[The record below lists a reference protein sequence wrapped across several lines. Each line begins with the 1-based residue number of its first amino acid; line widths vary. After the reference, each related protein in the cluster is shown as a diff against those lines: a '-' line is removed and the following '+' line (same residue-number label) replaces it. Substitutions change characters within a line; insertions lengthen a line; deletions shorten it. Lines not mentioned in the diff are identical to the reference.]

1 MTTKPDLFSKEI
13 LTICKN
19 AKAMKRLF
27 KFAMFVA
34 LAATTFTACQKD
46 NTEPNELGGGK
57 LVKMTFHAG
66 NPEIGTAVRTEME
79 GLTPYWS
86 VGDVI
91 GVSTDGTTKQAQ
103 FTNDATERAQRTT
116 FTGEI
121 ETSDVYYA
129 YYPYTSN
136 GLGEAE
142 GNKGAK
148 IDLPSNQSPTATSF
162 DGKAD
167 ILVSQP
173 ISGEITSLK
182 FRRLVGIAK
191 IVLKDNTA
199 DNLLNGQHVS
209 SLTMTVSDKN
219 LAGRCIVDL
228 LNYTMY
234 EPYYNGSKS
243 IQATYTAATTY
254 LIDGTGASYLC
265 VYPQELA
272 AESTLTIEASTEG
285 YSIKKEITLPSAIK
299 LEAGKITTLNIGL
312 TEEHLTAEA
321 AGLALPF
328 SDDFSWADNGEADG
342 TSALALAEYPEGK
355 YSATEKTYKGIGGL
369 KVGSGSDRG
378 YFTTVALDLSKEF
391 SVIVNAKQWKTDN
404 SKLQITIGETIQTA
418 DLSDTAQDY
427 VFNFEPQGNKAT
439 VEVKVEGKRGYIY
452 RIDIVEGQ
460 GTVATPLDTPTGL
473 ATEVDGNMVLVGW
486 KPVAGATSYTVS
498 FEPATIEPRTVLHD
512 DAMAEY
518 SVIFENLD
526 YATEYTVSV
535 VANPADTEN
544 YKASAPAT
552 ATFTTGEDPNQ
563 TITPIGKITT
573 EGNYTAEGTVVAR
586 GSQAYIIADNTGAM
600 MVYHNGN
607 ERAVGEKISISG
619 AVELYSNANGSSKS
633 TPQFTNT
640 ATVKVLSTDNV
651 WTYNPTAMDGTAMDA
666 LLSGELVCQEV
677 QFEGNLEIRGNYMNV
692 TIPDASTAIGSIK
705 YVETSTVEAYN
716 GKDIIVKGY
725 YVGYSSNQYVNVL
738 PYSVEEANP
747 STDPA
752 IKADPTSLSFAA
764 AGESKEVTYT
774 AENLGSNQVF
784 AAVSGENASQF
795 SAAFDNG
802 TVTVT
807 AAENTETTAKTAT
820 LTLYIAASEGGEH
833 LAEAIVALTQS
844 AKSSG
849 SETGTTITMTYSD
862 IISGGSSS
870 LPTNSYG
877 SQNVNNES
885 TYYTWAFS
893 SLDFAGSRICIA
905 NSDAYAGLIQI
916 QGNASDVSKQGFFGN
931 VTDLG
936 KITKIVVVS
945 VNTSYAPSINLYMGT
960 EKYPTTNLQNH
971 PVYTQ
976 DGNVYTEEY
985 VITGDYGYFRLWN
998 DSKGATYIQS
1008 ISITYEN

>member
-1 MTTKPDLFSKEI
+1 MTTKPDLFSKVI

-103 FTNDATERAQRTT
+103 FTNDAPERAQRTT

-254 LIDGTGASYLC
+254 PIDGTNASYLC

-285 YSIKKEITLPSAIK
+285 YSIKKEITLPSAIN

-328 SDDFSWADNGEADG
+328 SDDFSWANS
-342 TSALALAEYPEGK
+342 TLTTALKIDEYPEGK
-355 YSATEKTYKGIGGL
+355 YTATAYTYMNSGCL
-369 KVGSGSDRG
+369 KFGSSKYEG
-378 YFTTVALDLSKEF
+378 YFTTAALDLSREF
-391 SVIVNAKQWKTDN
+391 TVIVNAKRYNESKASLLSITAGNATKTAE
-404 SKLQITIGETIQTA
+404 LQAE
-418 DLSDTAQDY
+418 AQDF
-427 VFNFEPQGNKAT
+427 VFQFEPQGNKST
-439 VEVKVEGKRGYIY
+439 VKVEILEIDDPRGYIY

-473 ATEVDGNMVLVGW
+473 ATEVDGNMALVGW

-518 SVIFENLD
+518 SEIFENLD

-552 ATFTTGEDPNQ
+552 ATFTTGENPNHQ
-563 TITPIGKITT
+563 VYTMVGDDANLGEGQYIFAALNGTEYLAATSLEESKPYGYLPFAAVMVNENQIASNTTNDAYAFTLEASDTPGQYYLKDTYGRYMYNSGSYNSFNVASSKDTDNTYLWTISM
-573 EGNYTAEGTVVAR
+573 ESDGTVSLKNVA
-586 GSQAYIIADNTGAM
+586 
-600 MVYHNGN
+600 
-607 ERAVGEKISISG
+607 SG
-619 AVELYSNANGSSKS
+619 KWM
-633 TPQFTNT
+633 Q
-640 ATVKVLSTDNV
+640 
-651 WTYNPTAMDGTAMDA
+651 
-666 LLSGELVCQEV
+666 
-677 QFEGNLEIRGNYMNV
+677 R
-692 TIPDASTAIGSIK
+692 DASYGTFGIYDTEKGARPYAFKLNDGSLVPPTPK
-705 YVETSTVEAYN
+705 PTLAV
-716 GKDIIVKGY
+716 
-725 YVGYSSNQYVNVL
+725 SSENV
-738 PYSVEEANP
+738 A
-747 STDPA
+747 
-752 IKADPTSLSFAA
+752 FAA

-795 SAAFDNG
+795 SAAVGNG
-802 TVTVT
+802 TVTVI
-807 AAENTETTAKTAT
+807 ALENTETTAKTAT

-833 LAEAIVALTQS
+833 LAEATVALTQ
-844 AKSSG
+844 AGVSSG
-849 SETGTTITMTYSD
+849 ESKLYTLTI
-862 IISGGSSS
+862 
-870 LPTNSYG
+870 LPTDFSGTSYADNNKDRVLTATAEDG
-877 SQNVNNES
+877 STMDVTINTNQVMLMSNLMQWQKNNGILYNK
-885 TYYTWAFS
+885 T
-893 SLDFAGSRICIA
+893 
-905 NSDAYAGLIQI
+905 N
-916 QGNASDVSKQGFFGN
+916 
-931 VTDLG
+931 LG
-936 KITKIVVVS
+936 KINS
-945 VNTSYAPSINLYMGT
+945 VTLDINSGSFTVYEGSTENPSSTRVAGSNGI
-960 EKYPTTNLQNH
+960 
-971 PVYTQ
+971 YTFIE
-976 DGNVYTEEY
+976 NS
-985 VITGDYGYFRLWN
+985 GYFSIKVGN
-998 DSKGATYIQS
+998 ATGKLK
-1008 ISITYEN
+1008 SITITFNN

>member
-1 MTTKPDLFSKEI
+1 MTTKPDLFSKVI

-103 FTNDATERAQRTT
+103 FTNDATERAQSTT

-234 EPYYNGSKS
+234 EPYYNGAKS

-254 LIDGTGASYLC
+254 PIDGTGASYLC

-518 SVIFENLD
+518 SEIFENLD

-552 ATFTTGEDPNQ
+552 ATFTTGENPNHQ
-563 TITPIGKITT
+563 VYTMVGDDANLGEGQYIFAAHNGTEYLAATSLEESKPYGYLPFAAVMVNENQIASNTTNDAYAFTLEASDTPGQYYLKDTYGRYMYNSGSHNGFNVASSKDTDNTYLWAITV
-573 EGNYTAEGTVVAR
+573 ESDGTVNIKNVSS
-586 GSQAYIIADNTGAM
+586 GKWMQYDSE
-600 MVYHNGN
+600 YHNYAIYDTSKGHRPYAFKLN
-607 ERAVGEKISISG
+607 DGSLVPPTPKPILAV
-619 AVELYSNANGSSKS
+619 SSE
-633 TPQFTNT
+633 
-640 ATVKVLSTDNV
+640 NV
-651 WTYNPTAMDGTAMDA
+651 A
-666 LLSGELVCQEV
+666 
-677 QFEGNLEIRGNYMNV
+677 
-692 TIPDASTAIGSIK
+692 
-705 YVETSTVEAYN
+705 
-716 GKDIIVKGY
+716 
-725 YVGYSSNQYVNVL
+725 
-738 PYSVEEANP
+738 
-747 STDPA
+747 
-752 IKADPTSLSFAA
+752 FAA

-774 AENLGSNQVF
+774 AKNLGSNQVF

-795 SAAFDNG
+795 SATVGNG

-807 AAENTETTAKTAT
+807 ALENTETTAKTAT

-833 LAEAIVALTQS
+833 LAEETVALTQ
-844 AKSSG
+844 AGMSSG
-849 SETGTTITMTYSD
+849 DERIVTFDMTS
-862 IISGGSSS
+862 IRAISGSIDGI
-870 LPTNSYG
+870 SYTFANNG
-877 SQNVNNES
+877 GNNAPIYNTKNNEIRM
-885 TYYTWAFS
+885 YYKNKLTISGA
-893 SLDFAGSRICIA
+893 
-905 NSDAYAGLIQI
+905 
-916 QGNASDVSKQGFFGN
+916 
-931 VTDLG
+931 T
-936 KITKIVVVS
+936 ITKIEITFKATA
-945 VNTSYAPSINLYMGT
+945 NTITANTGSWDSPVWIGSAEEVILSTGGT
-960 EKYPTTNLQNH
+960 KDHEK
-971 PVYTQ
+971 
-976 DGNVYTEEY
+976 
-985 VITGDYGYFRLWN
+985 IT
-998 DSKGATYIQS
+998 AITVTYQ
-1008 ISITYEN
+1008 

>member
-1 MTTKPDLFSKEI
+1 
-13 LTICKN
+13 
-19 AKAMKRLF
+19 MKRLF

-103 FTNDATERAQRTT
+103 FTNDATERAQSTT

-136 GLGEAE
+136 GLGEAG
-142 GNKGAK
+142 GNKGAQ

-254 LIDGTGASYLC
+254 PIDGTNASYLC

-285 YSIKKEITLPSAIK
+285 YSIKKEITLPSAIN

-328 SDDFSWADNGEADG
+328 SDDFSWANS
-342 TSALALAEYPEGK
+342 TLTTALKIDEYPEGK
-355 YSATEKTYKGIGGL
+355 YTATAYTYMNSGCL
-369 KVGSGSDRG
+369 KFGSSKYEG
-378 YFTTVALDLSKEF
+378 YFTTAALDLSREF
-391 SVIVNAKQWKTDN
+391 TVIVNAKRYNESKASLLSITAGNATKTAE
-404 SKLQITIGETIQTA
+404 LQAE
-418 DLSDTAQDY
+418 AQDF
-427 VFNFEPQGNKAT
+427 VFQFEPQGNKST
-439 VEVKVEGKRGYIY
+439 VKVEILEIDDPRGYIY
-452 RIDIVEGQ
+452 RIKIVEGQ

-512 DAMAEY
+512 DAKAEY
-518 SVIFENLD
+518 SELFEGLD

-552 ATFTTGEDPNQ
+552 ATFTTGENPNYQ
-563 TITPIGKITT
+563 VYTMVGDDANLGEGQYIFAALNGTEYLAATSLEESKTYGYLPFAAVMVNENQIASNTTNDAYAFTLEASDTPGQYYLKDTYGRYMYNSGSYNSFNVASSKDTDNTYLWTISM
-573 EGNYTAEGTVVAR
+573 ESDGTVSLKNVA
-586 GSQAYIIADNTGAM
+586 
-600 MVYHNGN
+600 
-607 ERAVGEKISISG
+607 SG
-619 AVELYSNANGSSKS
+619 KWM
-633 TPQFTNT
+633 Q
-640 ATVKVLSTDNV
+640 
-651 WTYNPTAMDGTAMDA
+651 
-666 LLSGELVCQEV
+666 
-677 QFEGNLEIRGNYMNV
+677 R
-692 TIPDASTAIGSIK
+692 DASYGTFGIYDTEKGARPYAFKLNDGSLVPPTPKPILA
-705 YVETSTVEAYN
+705 V
-716 GKDIIVKGY
+716 
-725 YVGYSSNQYVNVL
+725 SSENV
-738 PYSVEEANP
+738 A
-747 STDPA
+747 
-752 IKADPTSLSFAA
+752 FAA

-784 AAVSGENASQF
+784 AAISGDGAGQF
-795 SAAFDNG
+795 SVGQIGAESI
-802 TVTVT
+802 TVT

-833 LAEAIVALTQS
+833 LAEAIVALTQ
-844 AKSSG
+844 AGVSSG
-849 SETGTTITMTYSD
+849 E
-862 IISGGSSS
+862 
-870 LPTNSYG
+870 
-877 SQNVNNES
+877 
-885 TYYTWAFS
+885 
-893 SLDFAGSRICIA
+893 
-905 NSDAYAGLIQI
+905 
-916 QGNASDVSKQGFFGN
+916 
-931 VTDLG
+931 
-936 KITKIVVVS
+936 
-945 VNTSYAPSINLYMGT
+945 
-960 EKYPTTNLQNH
+960 
-971 PVYTQ
+971 
-976 DGNVYTEEY
+976 
-985 VITGDYGYFRLWN
+985 
-998 DSKGATYIQS
+998 
-1008 ISITYEN
+1008 SITYIETFSNFTETTNRYNGNGSYSSTEIAGLSWTYANCQLNQNGSKFILGKNTANASLTSSNISDGVSEITINWNAPFSSDKLRMLVYVNDNLVGTLDITAASGDSGEETISGINVSGNAVIKITGAAKVGSKDNRPGITGISWKNNN

>member
-1 MTTKPDLFSKEI
+1 MTTKPDLFSKVI

-103 FTNDATERAQRTT
+103 FTNDAPERAQRTT

-254 LIDGTGASYLC
+254 PIDGTGASYLC

-328 SDDFSWADNGEADG
+328 SDDFSWANS
-342 TSALALAEYPEGK
+342 TLTTALKIDEYPEGK
-355 YSATEKTYKGIGGL
+355 YTATAYTYKNSGCL
-369 KVGSGSDRG
+369 KFGSSKYEG
-378 YFTTVALDLSKEF
+378 YFTTAALDLSREF
-391 SVIVNAKQWKTDN
+391 TVIVNAKRYNESKASLLSITAGNATKTAE
-404 SKLQITIGETIQTA
+404 LQAE
-418 DLSDTAQDY
+418 AQDF
-427 VFNFEPQGNKAT
+427 VFQFEPQGNKST
-439 VEVKVEGKRGYIY
+439 VKVEILEIDDPRGYIY

-512 DAMAEY
+512 DATAEY

-552 ATFTTGEDPNQ
+552 ATFTTGENPNHQ
-563 TITPIGKITT
+563 VYTMVGDDANLGEGQYIFAALNGTEYLAATSLEESKTYGYLPFAAVMVNENQIASNTTNDAYAFTLEASDTPGQYYLKDTYGRYMYNSGSYNNFNVASSKDTDNTYLWTISM
-573 EGNYTAEGTVVAR
+573 ESDGTVSLKNVA
-586 GSQAYIIADNTGAM
+586 
-600 MVYHNGN
+600 
-607 ERAVGEKISISG
+607 SG
-619 AVELYSNANGSSKS
+619 KWM
-633 TPQFTNT
+633 Q
-640 ATVKVLSTDNV
+640 
-651 WTYNPTAMDGTAMDA
+651 
-666 LLSGELVCQEV
+666 
-677 QFEGNLEIRGNYMNV
+677 R
-692 TIPDASTAIGSIK
+692 DASYGTFGIYDTEKGARPYAFKLNDGSLVPPTPKPILA
-705 YVETSTVEAYN
+705 V
-716 GKDIIVKGY
+716 
-725 YVGYSSNQYVNVL
+725 SSENV
-738 PYSVEEANP
+738 A
-747 STDPA
+747 
-752 IKADPTSLSFAA
+752 FAA

-784 AAVSGENASQF
+784 ATVSGENASQF
-795 SAAFDNG
+795 SANVDNDG

-807 AAENTETTAKTAT
+807 ALENTETTAKTAT

-833 LAEAIVALTQS
+833 LAEAIVTLTQ
-844 AKSSG
+844 AGVSSG
-849 SETGTTITMTYSD
+849 EGPAIGTVLWAETWTGGTAGETPSKYGQEGTTVYNNAPITYNQTSTNTKLYAEKLAGGTAPELLLSRNNQTWT
-862 IISGGSSS
+862 ISGIPFEGVTSAV
-870 LPTNSYG
+870 LTMKA
-877 SQNVNNES
+877 NNES
-885 TYYTWAFS
+885 RTEITYYLDGTGDGVTAPKGVTATINNTSNAKTVTIEIKNTS
-893 SLDFAGSRICIA
+893 SSNVRLDDIE
-905 NSDAYAGLIQI
+905 L
-916 QGNASDVSKQGFFGN
+916 K
-931 VTDLG
+931 VTD
-936 KITKIVVVS
+936 
-945 VNTSYAPSINLYMGT
+945 
-960 EKYPTTNLQNH
+960 
-971 PVYTQ
+971 
-976 DGNVYTEEY
+976 
-985 VITGDYGYFRLWN
+985 
-998 DSKGATYIQS
+998 
-1008 ISITYEN
+1008 

>member
-254 LIDGTGASYLC
+254 PIDGTGASYLC

-328 SDDFSWADNGEADG
+328 SDDFSWINT
-342 TSALALAEYPEGK
+342 TSNTALKIDEYPEGK
-355 YSATEKTYKGIGGL
+355 YTATAYTYMNSGCL
-369 KVGSGSDRG
+369 KFGSSKYEG
-378 YFTTVALDLSKEF
+378 YFTTAALDLSREF
-391 SVIVNAKQWKTDN
+391 TVIVNAKRYNESKASLLSITAGNATKTAE
-404 SKLQITIGETIQTA
+404 LQAE
-418 DLSDTAQDY
+418 AQDF
-427 VFNFEPQGNKAT
+427 VFQFEPQGNKST
-439 VEVKVEGKRGYIY
+439 VKVEILEIDDPRGYVY
-452 RIDIVEGQ
+452 RFDVVQGHDYTLPPILDITSPTSISVGQEGDIATITYNVQNPVEGVSVTAEADVDWINSFDYTTSGEVSFIVDANNDASRTGVVTLSYEGAESKTVTVQQIGASSGTTWLFINDLSQIDPSKTYAIGANKETSFTASSNMEMWNGTTSSAQLVSSKYEYIQDALSFTTTGFAEITLEIVEGVENGYYIKVGDQ
-460 GTVATPLDTPTGL
+460 YLCSASKSSSTTLSIGNKSNYWILSTITGKDGFVATSSNGQKLSCNKD
-473 ATEVDGNMVLVGW
+473 AT
-486 KPVAGATSYTVS
+486 K
-498 FEPATIEPRTVLHD
+498 
-512 DAMAEY
+512 
-518 SVIFENLD
+518 
-526 YATEYTVSV
+526 
-535 VANPADTEN
+535 NPIRL
-544 YKASAPAT
+544 YKA
-552 ATFTTGEDPNQ
+552 TGS
-563 TITPIGKITT
+563 
-573 EGNYTAEGTVVAR
+573 Y
-586 GSQAYIIADNTGAM
+586 
-600 MVYHNGN
+600 
-607 ERAVGEKISISG
+607 
-619 AVELYSNANGSSKS
+619 
-633 TPQFTNT
+633 
-640 ATVKVLSTDNV
+640 
-651 WTYNPTAMDGTAMDA
+651 
-666 LLSGELVCQEV
+666 
-677 QFEGNLEIRGNYMNV
+677 
-692 TIPDASTAIGSIK
+692 
-705 YVETSTVEAYN
+705 YN
-716 GKDIIVKGY
+716 GIY
-725 YVGYSSNQYVNVL
+725 
-738 PYSVEEANP
+738 
-747 STDPA
+747 
-752 IKADPTSLSFAA
+752 
-764 AGESKEVTYT
+764 
-774 AENLGSNQVF
+774 
-784 AAVSGENASQF
+784 
-795 SAAFDNG
+795 
-802 TVTVT
+802 
-807 AAENTETTAKTAT
+807 
-820 LTLYIAASEGGEH
+820 
-833 LAEAIVALTQS
+833 
-844 AKSSG
+844 
-849 SETGTTITMTYSD
+849 
-862 IISGGSSS
+862 
-870 LPTNSYG
+870 
-877 SQNVNNES
+877 
-885 TYYTWAFS
+885 
-893 SLDFAGSRICIA
+893 
-905 NSDAYAGLIQI
+905 
-916 QGNASDVSKQGFFGN
+916 FF
-931 VTDLG
+931 
-936 KITKIVVVS
+936 
-945 VNTSYAPSINLYMGT
+945 
-960 EKYPTTNLQNH
+960 EKN
-971 PVYTQ
+971 
-976 DGNVYTEEY
+976 
-985 VITGDYGYFRLWN
+985 
-998 DSKGATYIQS
+998 
-1008 ISITYEN
+1008 

>member
-1 MTTKPDLFSKEI
+1 MTTKPDLFSKVI

-103 FTNDATERAQRTT
+103 FTNDAPERAQRTT

-254 LIDGTGASYLC
+254 PIDGTGASYLC

-328 SDDFSWADNGEADG
+328 SDDFSWANS
-342 TSALALAEYPEGK
+342 TLTTALKIDEYPEGK
-355 YSATEKTYKGIGGL
+355 YTATAYTYKNSGCL
-369 KVGSGSDRG
+369 KFGSSKYEG
-378 YFTTVALDLSKEF
+378 YFTTAALDLSREF
-391 SVIVNAKQWKTDN
+391 TVIVNAKRYNESKASLLSITAGNATKTAE
-404 SKLQITIGETIQTA
+404 LQAE
-418 DLSDTAQDY
+418 AQDF
-427 VFNFEPQGNKAT
+427 VFQFEPQGNKST
-439 VEVKVEGKRGYIY
+439 VKVEILEIDDPRGYIY

-473 ATEVDGNMVLVGW
+473 ATEVDGNMALVGW

-518 SVIFENLD
+518 SAIFENLD

-552 ATFTTGEDPNQ
+552 ATFTTGENPNHQ
-563 TITPIGKITT
+563 VYTMVGDDANLGEGQYIFAALNGTEYLAATSLEESKPYGYLPFAAVMVNENQIASNTTNDAYAFTLEASDTPGQYYLKDTYGRYMYNSGSYNSFNVASSKDTDNTYLWTISM
-573 EGNYTAEGTVVAR
+573 ESDGTVSLKNVA
-586 GSQAYIIADNTGAM
+586 
-600 MVYHNGN
+600 
-607 ERAVGEKISISG
+607 SG
-619 AVELYSNANGSSKS
+619 KWM
-633 TPQFTNT
+633 Q
-640 ATVKVLSTDNV
+640 
-651 WTYNPTAMDGTAMDA
+651 
-666 LLSGELVCQEV
+666 
-677 QFEGNLEIRGNYMNV
+677 R
-692 TIPDASTAIGSIK
+692 DASYGTFGIYDTEKGARPYAFKLNDGSLVPPTPK
-705 YVETSTVEAYN
+705 PTLAV
-716 GKDIIVKGY
+716 
-725 YVGYSSNQYVNVL
+725 SSENV
-738 PYSVEEANP
+738 A
-747 STDPA
+747 
-752 IKADPTSLSFAA
+752 FAA

-795 SAAFDNG
+795 SAAVGNG
-802 TVTVT
+802 TVTVI
-807 AAENTETTAKTAT
+807 ALENTETTAKTAT

-833 LAEAIVALTQS
+833 LAEAIVTLTQ
-844 AKSSG
+844 AGVSSG
-849 SETGTTITMTYSD
+849 EGPAIGTVLWAETWTGGTAGETPSKYGQEGTTVYNNAPITYNQTSTNTKLYAENLAGGTAPELLLSKNNQTWT
-862 IISGGSSS
+862 ISGIPFEGVTSAVLTMKANNETRTVITYYLDGTGEGVTAPKGVTATINNTSNAKTVTIEIKNTSSS
-870 LPTNSYG
+870 NVRLDDIELKVTN
-877 SQNVNNES
+877 
-885 TYYTWAFS
+885 
-893 SLDFAGSRICIA
+893 
-905 NSDAYAGLIQI
+905 
-916 QGNASDVSKQGFFGN
+916 
-931 VTDLG
+931 
-936 KITKIVVVS
+936 
-945 VNTSYAPSINLYMGT
+945 
-960 EKYPTTNLQNH
+960 
-971 PVYTQ
+971 
-976 DGNVYTEEY
+976 
-985 VITGDYGYFRLWN
+985 
-998 DSKGATYIQS
+998 
-1008 ISITYEN
+1008 

>member
-254 LIDGTGASYLC
+254 PIDGTGASYLC

-328 SDDFSWADNGEADG
+328 SDDFSWANS
-342 TSALALAEYPEGK
+342 TLTTALKIDEYPEGK
-355 YSATEKTYKGIGGL
+355 YTATAYTYKNSGCL
-369 KVGSGSDRG
+369 KFGSSKYEG
-378 YFTTVALDLSKEF
+378 YFTTAALDLSREF
-391 SVIVNAKQWKTDN
+391 TVIVNAKRYNESKASLLSITAGNATKTAE
-404 SKLQITIGETIQTA
+404 LQAE
-418 DLSDTAQDY
+418 AQDF
-427 VFNFEPQGNKAT
+427 VFQFEPQGNKST
-439 VEVKVEGKRGYIY
+439 VKVEILEIDDPRGYIY

-518 SVIFENLD
+518 SEIFENLD

-552 ATFTTGEDPNQ
+552 ATFTTGENPNYQ
-563 TITPIGKITT
+563 VYTMVGDDANLGEGQYIFAALNGTEYLAATSLEESKPYGYLPFAAVMVNENQIASNTTNDAYAFTLEASDTPGQYYLKDTYGRYMYNSGSYNSFNVASSKDTDNTYLWAITV
-573 EGNYTAEGTVVAR
+573 ESDGTVNIKNVSS
-586 GSQAYIIADNTGAM
+586 GKWMQYDSE
-600 MVYHNGN
+600 YHNYAIYDTSKGHRPYAFKLN
-607 ERAVGEKISISG
+607 DGSLVPPTPKPILAV
-619 AVELYSNANGSSKS
+619 SSE
-633 TPQFTNT
+633 
-640 ATVKVLSTDNV
+640 NV
-651 WTYNPTAMDGTAMDA
+651 A
-666 LLSGELVCQEV
+666 
-677 QFEGNLEIRGNYMNV
+677 
-692 TIPDASTAIGSIK
+692 
-705 YVETSTVEAYN
+705 
-716 GKDIIVKGY
+716 
-725 YVGYSSNQYVNVL
+725 
-738 PYSVEEANP
+738 
-747 STDPA
+747 
-752 IKADPTSLSFAA
+752 FAA

-774 AENLGSNQVF
+774 AVNLGSNQVF

-795 SAAFDNG
+795 SATVDNG

-833 LAEAIVALTQS
+833 LAEAIVELTQA
-844 AKSSG
+844 AKPTGDGPAVGTILWQDNFSVVSGTTKLKNLSG
-849 SETGTTITMTYSD
+849 SNDGFTEDYSNLTNVYSMTESIRVGTTSKAGSITLPVLTN
-862 IISGGSSS
+862 IPEGNVANIQISFKAEGWNKKTAKITLSTNTGNIDGDNTLSITSSS
-870 LPTNSYG
+870 TMAGVSPALSANAPEYTYRVTG
-877 SQNVNNES
+877 VNNL
-885 TYYTWAFS
+885 TTLT
-893 SLDFAGSRICIA
+893 LDTNYSIGI
-905 NSDAYAGLIQI
+905 D
-916 QGNASDVSKQGFFGN
+916 
-931 VTDLG
+931 DL
-936 KITKIVVVS
+936 KIIV
-945 VNTSYAPSINLYMGT
+945 I
-960 EKYPTTNLQNH
+960 
-971 PVYTQ
+971 
-976 DGNVYTEEY
+976 D
-985 VITGDYGYFRLWN
+985 
-998 DSKGATYIQS
+998 
-1008 ISITYEN
+1008 